1 MNQSIIFFPFFQQLK
16 AEDEEEEEAME
27 DEFDDEI
34 GKEKY

>member
-1 MNQSIIFFPFFQQLK
+1 MPIFFQQLK
-16 AEDEEEEEAME
+16 AEDEEEDEEIIE